1 MIGRIRKLGGGRHR
15 KVEGEENL
23 GKTFDQ
29 IVSTHTAGCPVKGIQ
44 WTYLTVKE
52 IKEKLAAKG
61 LPQSRSII
69 YQLLEQ
75 RHLGRRKM
83 AKQVTMKTVE
93 GRNEQF
99 ERIYALQKYY
109 LTHGYAV
116 LSIDVK
122 KKEYLGPFYRSGTV
136 LSTQALPCYDHDF
149 NSFATGRMVPHGI
162 YDLLLNTGYVTLGTS
177 ADTAEFTVACLRQWW
192 EKHGCQQY
200 APNDPV
206 LILCD
211 GGGANGSRNRLFK
224 EQMQGLADETGV
236 RFRLAH
242 YPPYCSKY
250 NPIEHLLFP
259 SVSRAWSGVMLDS
272 IQTASKLLAQRS
284 TTLNSGLKIIVQ
296 TCQRTF
302 EKGKKVD
309 VQFLNNCNIAHDK
322 IHPNWNYRIIPS
334 G

>member
-1 MIGRIRKLGGGRHR
+1 MIGRIRRSGGGRPR
-15 KVEGEENL
+15 KAQQDSELAKSFEQLVC
-23 GKTFDQ
+23 
-29 IVSTHTAGCPVKGIQ
+29 SHTAGCPVKGIQ

-52 IKEKLAAKG
+52 LKEKLAAKG
-61 LPQSRSII
+61 HAVSRSVV

-75 RHLGRRKM
+75 RQLGRRKM
-83 AKQVTMKTVE
+83 TKQLTMKTVE

-99 ERIYALQKYY
+99 ERIYALQHYY
-109 LTHGYAV
+109 LSRGYAV

-122 KKEYLGPFYRSGTV
+122 KKEYLGRFYRPGTV
-136 LSTQALPCYDHDF
+136 LSTKALPCYDHDF
-149 NSFATGRMVPHGI
+149 NSFASGRMVPHGI
-162 YDLLLNTGYVTLGTS
+162 YDLLLNTGYMTLGTS
-177 ADTAEFTVACLRQWW
+177 ADTAEFMVRCLRDWW
-192 EKHGCQQY
+192 TEHGCQQY
-200 APNDPV
+200 DPNDPI

-224 EQMQGLADETGV
+224 EQMQALADETGL

-272 IQTASKLLAQRS
+272 VQTAAQLLAQRN
-284 TTLNSGLKIIVQ
+284 TTQKSGLKMVVQ
-296 TCQRTF
+296 TCQRTY
-302 EKGKKVD
+302 EKGKKVSP
-309 VQFLNNCNIAHDK
+309 QFLNNYSIAHDK
-322 IHPNWNYRIIPS
+322 ILPNWNYRIIPT

>member
-1 MIGRIRKLGGGRHR
+1 M
-15 KVEGEENL
+15 
-23 GKTFDQ
+23 D
-29 IVSTHTAGCPVKGIQ
+29 SHTAGCPVKGIR

-52 IKEKLAAKG
+52 IREKLVAKG
-61 LPQSRSII
+61 LRQSRSII
-69 YQLLEQ
+69 YRLLRR

-83 AKQVTMKTVE
+83 AKRVTMKEVA

-99 ERIYALQKYY
+99 ERIYSLQKYY
-109 LTHGYAV
+109 LYRGYAV

-122 KKEYLGPFYRSGTV
+122 KKEYLGAFYRPGTV

-149 NSFATGRMVPHGI
+149 NSFATGRMVPQGI
-162 YDLLLNTGYVTLGTS
+162 YDLLLNTAYVTLGIS
-177 ADTAEFTVACLRQWW
+177 ADTAEFTVECIRQWW
-192 EKHGCQQY
+192 EKHGCRQY
-200 APNDPV
+200 DPSSPV

-224 EQMQGLADETGV
+224 EQMQQLSNETGV
-236 RFRLAH
+236 SFRLAH

-259 SVSRAWSGVMLDS
+259 SLTRAWSGVMLDS
-272 IQTASKLLAQRS
+272 VQTAAKLLTERS
-284 TTLNSGLKIIVQ
+284 SDLNSGLKIFVQ

-302 EKGKKVD
+302 EKGKKVVD
-309 VQFLNNCNIAHDK
+309 QFFNNCNIVHDK
-322 IHPNWNYRIIPS
+322 TFPNWNYRIRPS